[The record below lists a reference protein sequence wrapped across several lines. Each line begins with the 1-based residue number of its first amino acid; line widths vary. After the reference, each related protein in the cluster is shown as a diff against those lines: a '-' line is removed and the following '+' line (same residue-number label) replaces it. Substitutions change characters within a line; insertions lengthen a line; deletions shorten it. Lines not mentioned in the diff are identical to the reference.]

1 MDDIYMLS
9 DMVIQLKIGERL
21 KQTRLRQ
28 NITQMSLAEEAG
40 VSLSSIKKTE
50 KGEIGSFDTLLRM
63 LRVLGLLDILQQLV
77 DDPQPTPNEYYEMV
91 HSSKTKTRKRAASA
105 PRKSGKEEPA
115 SITNN
120 L

>member
-1 MDDIYMLS
+1 MLS
-9 DMVIQLKIGERL
+9 DIVIQLKIGERL

-50 KGEIGSFDTLLRM
+50 KGEIGSFDTLLR
-63 LRVLGLLDILQQLV
+63 VLGLLDILQQLV

-105 PRKSGKEEPA
+105 PRKSGKEEHA

-120 L
+120 Q